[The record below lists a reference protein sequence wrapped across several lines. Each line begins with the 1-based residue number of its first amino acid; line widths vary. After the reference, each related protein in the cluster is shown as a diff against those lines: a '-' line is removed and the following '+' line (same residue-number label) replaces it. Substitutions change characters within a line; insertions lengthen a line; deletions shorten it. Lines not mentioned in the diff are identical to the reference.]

1 MARLPRTALV
11 GLVAVAVLVAGG
23 VGFAQFTASAS
34 ITGNGQA
41 GSFELIWTAV
51 SLDPSTPSNVILSG
65 PSGPPST
72 PTGIGTP
79 IVDLAVG
86 PIGPGQTVTFD
97 FTVEDI
103 GNLPVAS
110 PTLSY
115 PIPVFN
121 PPACDGT
128 FSGGTVNIP
137 GSPVSL
143 APMTPLSGTFSITET
158 PNLAPQCVGATESF
172 SFTISG
178 ST

>member
-1 MARLPRTALV
+1 MVRMPRTAWV

-23 VGFAQFTASAS
+23 VGFAQFTANGT

-51 SLDPSTPSNVILSG
+51 SLDASTPSNVILSG
-65 PSGPPST
+65 PSGPPS
-72 PTGIGTP
+72 PIVGIGTP

-86 PIGPGQTVTFD
+86 PIAPGQVVTFD

-115 PIPVFN
+115 PIPVF
-121 PPACDGT
+121 PLPCDGT
-128 FSGGTVNIP
+128 FSAGTVNIA
-137 GSPVSL
+137 GSPVML
-143 APMTPLSGTFSITET
+143 APMVPLSGTFSIQET
-158 PNLAPQCVGATESF
+158 ASLNPSCAGVPVAFT
-172 SFTISG
+172 FTISG